1 MFKFLNF
8 LVSKD
13 SIKSKQNQLKMLA
26 EMSMHEAEKIQAGIT
41 NLQTTNNQIDNT
53 VKEVEEMKS
62 RYDVLEQE
70 LLLRKNQNEAYINM
84 FRAEK

>member
-13 SIKSKQNQLKMLA
+13 SIRSKQNQLNSLA
-26 EMSMHEAEKIQAGIT
+26 QKSTREAEKIQEGIT
-41 NLQTTNNQIDNT
+41 NLQTTNNHIDNT

-70 LLLRKNQNEAYINM
+70 LLLRKSQNETYINM
-84 FRAEK
+84 FRTEK